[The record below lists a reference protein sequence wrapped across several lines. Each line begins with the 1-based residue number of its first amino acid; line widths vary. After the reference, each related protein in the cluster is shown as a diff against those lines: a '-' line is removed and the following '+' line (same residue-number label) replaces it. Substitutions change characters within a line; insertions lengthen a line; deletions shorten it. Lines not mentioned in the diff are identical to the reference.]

1 MSIVNRRE
9 FLKGTAWMGAAA
21 AISGCHINRFGFG
34 EGGIMQNYAF
44 EKLKGRRIRV
54 GFIGIGGRGTGAV
67 HRVSMIPGVDVVA
80 LCDLKADR
88 VEANLDWL
96 RKRNYP
102 GVDKIRKYVGPEAYK
117 ELCDFGECDVV
128 VVAIGTNVEA
138 SIMATANCK
147 EMGISSVVAKA
158 SNELHGRI
166 LRRIGADSVVYP
178 DRDSAHRLARAIANH
193 NVVDFLEVSEGYSI
207 AEIDVP
213 EDMRGKTLAES
224 DFRRRTGLSVL
235 CIRRAGEDAKKPRT
249 VIMPQAS
256 DVLEADDR
264 LIVFG
269 QTRRLD
275 EVSS

>member
-1 MSIVNRRE
+1 MKRI
-9 FLKGTAWMGAAA
+9 GIIGA
-21 AISGCHINRFGFG
+21 GRFGLSLAESMANAG
-34 EGGIMQNYAF
+34 LEVVLIDRNRAAMQTASEF
-44 EKLKGRRIRV
+44 V
-54 GFIGIGGRGTGAV
+54 TAV
-67 HRVSMIPGVDVVA
+67 QGDATQPHV
-80 LCDLKADR
+80 LE
-88 VEANLDWL
+88 EA
-96 RKRNYP
+96 
-102 GVDKIRKYVGPEAYK
+102 G
-117 ELCDFGECDVV
+117 FGECDVV

-275 EVSS
+275 EASS